1 MNTMNT
7 AGRALLILLL
17 LFPMCLTAQ
26 AEVDVI
32 YLKNGSKFEGRIL
45 EYQQGSTLRLQLR
58 PGGEIEFREE
68 EIRRIEQGW
77 EPEEAEV
84 EKEDIPRI
92 EPEKKKAY
100 AFKENGMYNATYF
113 STLSGSADGI
123 FQLGLGIHNV
133 TGYQFHRLFGLGAGF
148 GVDTYS
154 FDDGETLYPVFAE
167 ARGYLSRKRVAPYYS
182 GNIGYGF
189 AFRNSDELIN
199 KAEGGIFFRAALGL
213 RLSADEGTNVLVDL
227 GYQYQEAYFERRTP
241 FQNEIE
247 EKRLEFNRIV
257 IRIGLIF

>member
-1 MNTMNT
+1 MNTLNT
-7 AGRALLILLL
+7 AARAVLILLL
-17 LFPMCLTAQ
+17 LFPACLLAQ
-26 AEVDVI
+26 SDVDVI
-32 YLKNGSKFEGRIL
+32 YLKNGSTFEGKIL

-58 PGGEIEFREE
+58 SGGEIEFREE

-77 EPEEAEV
+77 EPEAEV
-84 EKEDIPRI
+84 EDIPRI

-100 AFKENGMYNATYF
+100 AFKEKGMYNATYF
-113 STLSGSADGI
+113 STLSGSANGV

-154 FDDGETLYPVFAE
+154 FDEGETLYPVFAE

-182 GNIGYGF
+182 GNLGYGF
-189 AFRNSDELIN
+189 AFKNRDELIN

-213 RLSADEGTNVLVDL
+213 RLGADEGTNVLVDL